1 MPNITICSFLHG
13 DYDFVL
19 CLNIKKQA
27 SSLRLEAVCS
37 PKYC

>member
-1 MPNITICSFLHG
+1 MPNITKCSFPHG

-27 SSLRLEAVCS
+27 SSLRLEPAGS
-37 PKYC
+37 PKYY

>member
-1 MPNITICSFLHG
+1 MPNITICSFLHD

-19 CLNIKKQA
+19 CLNIKKRA
-27 SSLRLEAVCS
+27 SFLRLEAAYS